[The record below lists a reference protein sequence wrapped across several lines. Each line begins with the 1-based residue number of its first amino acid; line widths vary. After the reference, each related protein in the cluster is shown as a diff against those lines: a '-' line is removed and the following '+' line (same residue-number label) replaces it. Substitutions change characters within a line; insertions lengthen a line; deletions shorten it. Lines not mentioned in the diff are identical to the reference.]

1 MTGLFLCP
9 SAARGK
15 PLQGFC
21 PKGKSKKVWDI
32 QQECFDG

>member
-9 SAARGK
+9 FAWRGK

-21 PKGKSKKVWDI
+21 PKDKREKIWDI
-32 QQECFDG
+32 LQECFDG